1 MNETHLMSNFDG
13 LSIVMNIL
21 NETVC
26 QVNKSFIV
34 NILSLVYGCIVWN
47 KRKPEWKS
55 NRFVSRWII

>member
-1 MNETHLMSNFDG
+1 MYDWLWLNHSRGNMNETHLMSNFDG

-34 NILSLVYGCIVWN
+34 NILSLVYACIV
-47 KRKPEWKS
+47 
-55 NRFVSRWII
+55 

>member
-26 QVNKSFIV
+26 QVNKSFMV
-34 NILSLVYGCIVWN
+34 NILSLVYGCIV
-47 KRKPEWKS
+47 
-55 NRFVSRWII
+55 